1 MMQDPV
7 VLDRLNRWIKA
18 EAEIAQQNA
27 IFQESGVYHAFGI
40 YEIFK
45 KPSSATVTIRQE
57 QIREFSSIK
66 TAISWCVAERN
77 KNYTLSRNLETADF
91 DIIRLS
97 NDVTA
102 SQALLHTLKDR
113 DRRRVVRDKLEQKQ
127 AQLTHAQDRLS
138 KCINLAKYF
147 QLRGFND
154 ELARTRRQTPNQ
166 TNRPRDR
173 KSARQT
179 H

>member
-1 MMQDPV
+1 MTKDPV
-7 VLDRLNRWIKA
+7 VLDRLNRLIKA

-40 YEIFK
+40 YEILK
-45 KPSSATVTIRQE
+45 KPLAVIVTVKQE

-66 TAISWCVAERN
+66 TAISWCVAEKN

-91 DIIRLS
+91 DTIRLA
-97 NDVTA
+97 NDVAA

-113 DRRRVVRDKLEQKQ
+113 ERRRVVRDKLEQKQ
-127 AQLTHAQDRLS
+127 AQLTHAQERLS

-173 KSARQT
+173 KSAR
-179 H
+179 